1 MTNKGYSVHPSYVEI
16 FSKKTIEYIKSK
28 NTTIVMSILVPSEKE
43 LDIDIL
49 DINYIRSVQFDN
61 VMDDLSYLFRV

>member
-28 NTTIVMSILVPSEKE
+28 NTTIVMSILFPPRK
-43 LDIDIL
+43 
-49 DINYIRSVQFDN
+49 NWA
-61 VMDDLSYLFRV
+61 